1 MIVFLSSRQDAR
13 SQRFATMKFLKQ
25 SYLQRAIQEKAR
37 GDFAEAAK
45 YYAKAEQYQEV
56 GAMYEM
62 LAEISR
68 SLPEKIQ
75 AYQQALHWYVTCN
88 APARAELAGKLA
100 ALMEDD
106 VREDGQIKRAERHT
120 LQQIAEYY
128 ATANLWKEAGRLYE
142 ELGLPD
148 NASEMYVKG
157 GEIELI
163 EKLSE
168 RRELHDQHA
177 HSAEQLFNDAEVAY
191 QAGKRDKA
199 HHALQECLA
208 LDRTHA
214 RASALLAQLAQAL
227 EGAANLRVRLPMQE
241 QEFLV
246 FGNSTITIGRKD
258 ENDIVLLDNDVSR
271 AHANIS
277 IDGQRVIVADSG
289 SSNGTRINGL
299 RIQKAAEL
307 HHQDILGI
315 GRHTKFEVR
324 LRQTRSNIT
333 ARLRLCDQPHAEA
346 YLCCSHDVLIGQDAS
361 CDIVVQQRFPD
372 FPPAFFKIR
381 HHAPYWFLH
390 IHPHVKQVTL
400 NGVPVER
407 YVVLL
412 PGDSLHVEGLTLAVG

>member
-1 MIVFLSSRQDAR
+1 MSRVCRNGIPTQQSSLSNDRFSAVASRATRQ
-13 SQRFATMKFLKQ
+13 QRFAAMKFLKQ
-25 SYLQRAIQEKAR
+25 WYLQRAIQEKAR

-45 YYAKAEQYQEV
+45 YYAKAEQYEAV

-62 LAEISR
+62 LGEVSQ

-75 AYQQALHWYVTCN
+75 AYQQALHWYVACN
-88 APARAELAGKLA
+88 ARQRVELARKLA
-100 ALMEDD
+100 TLMEDD
-106 VREDGQIKRAERHT
+106 VRQDGQIKRAERHT

-128 ATANLWKEAGRLYE
+128 ATANLWKEAGRIYE

-191 QAGKRDKA
+191 QTGKRDKA

-208 LDRTHA
+208 LDHAHA

-227 EGAANLRVRLPMQE
+227 ERSANLRVRLPMQE
-241 QEFLV
+241 QEFLL
-246 FGNSTITIGRKD
+246 FGNSTISIGRKD

-271 AHANIS
+271 AHAKLS
-277 IDGQRVIVADSG
+277 IDGQRMTVEDLG

-299 RIQKAAEL
+299 RIQKTAEL

-333 ARLRLCDQPHAEA
+333 ALLRHCDQPGAAA
-346 YLCCSHDVLIGQDAS
+346 YLFCSHDVLIGQDAS
-361 CDIVVQQRFPD
+361 CDIVIQQRFPD

-381 HHAPYWFLH
+381 HHAPYWLLH
-390 IHPHVKQVTL
+390 IHPHV
-400 NGVPVER
+400 NR
-407 YVVLL
+407 WR
-412 PGDSLHVEGLTLAVG
+412 